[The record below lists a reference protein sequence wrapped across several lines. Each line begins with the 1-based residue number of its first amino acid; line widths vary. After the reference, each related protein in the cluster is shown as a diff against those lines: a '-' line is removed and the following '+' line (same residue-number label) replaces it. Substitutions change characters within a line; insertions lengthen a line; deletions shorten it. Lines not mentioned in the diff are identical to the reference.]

1 MNMSGRPA
9 IYVIGSVNTDMVVKA
24 DRLPKPGQTVSGGDF
39 FTSAG
44 GKGGNQAVA
53 AARLGANVR
62 MVANLGE
69 DVFGDAAV
77 KRLEAESVDTTH
89 VSRDENQPSGVALI
103 SVDAQ
108 GENQIVVAPGA
119 NATLLEAQVDR
130 AFETLPEG
138 SLVLMQLEVP
148 LPTVIHAVAVA
159 GEKGCRVILDPAP
172 ARALPGDLLA
182 GVFLLTPNE
191 TEAEALTGIDV
202 HDEASALEAAREL
215 RDAGVP
221 NVAITL
227 GGEGVLLATA
237 EDSEFIPAP
246 EVSAVDTTAAG
257 DCFNGSLA
265 VGLAAGKSLREA
277 TAFACRAAAISVTRL
292 GAQDSMP
299 FEGEVE

>member
-1 MNMSGRPA
+1 MNTSGRPA

-39 FTSAG
+39 FMSAG

-62 MVANLGE
+62 MVANLGA

-77 KRLEAESVDTTH
+77 KRLEAESVDTTL
-89 VSRDENQPSGVALI
+89 VRRDENQPSGVALI
-103 SVDAQ
+103 SVDAA

-130 AFETLPEG
+130 AFETMPEG
-138 SLVLMQLEVP
+138 SLVLLQLEVP
-148 LPTVIHAVAVA
+148 LPTVAHAVVVA

-172 ARALPGDLLA
+172 AKALPGELLS

-202 HDEASALEAAREL
+202 HDQSSALEAAREL
-215 RDAGVP
+215 RDAGVA

-237 EDSEFIPAP
+237 EGSELIPAP

-265 VGLAAGKSLREA
+265 VALAEGTSLREA
-277 TAFACRAAAISVTRL
+277 AAFACRAAAISVTRL

-299 FEGEVE
+299 FAGEVD